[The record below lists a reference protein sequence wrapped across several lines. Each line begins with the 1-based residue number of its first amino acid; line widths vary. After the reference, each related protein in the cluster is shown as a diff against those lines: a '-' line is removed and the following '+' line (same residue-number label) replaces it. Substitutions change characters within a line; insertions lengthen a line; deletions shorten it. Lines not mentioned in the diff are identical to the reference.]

1 MPRRALDPGS
11 STASPGLSP
20 AGSLEA
26 LAARAG
32 VTFTHLAQAHTHAAE
47 KIVQAR
53 AALTPHAPHDVSI
66 VMFGS
71 WARGELTEGSDNDWA
86 ILTPTRRSKDE
97 DVDDLAARCQE
108 MFNEDGKAP
117 GSQALFGV
125 PFEWRPLATKIG
137 LDKDTN
143 RNLTRRMLTLLE
155 SVPLTGPARDHC
167 WQAIL
172 DRYLQGIKNHWPPRF
187 LLNDTIRYWRTICV
201 DFEGKHKGSGGDD
214 PKWVMRNAKLRTSRK
229 MLFAGGLIPTLFCRL
244 RKREEIPG
252 FLAAQFSAPA
262 SDRVAWAFL
271 ELGLVD
277 EGARC
282 LTAYDEWIGLLQQ
295 KEFRGAM
302 AELRADT
309 RKASPEFALVRD
321 IGERLDGGLLALLF
335 DSGLGAD
342 ARRFLVL

>member
-1 MPRRALDPGS
+1 MDPGS
-11 STASPGLSP
+11 STASAELDPL
-20 AGSLEA
+20 GSLEA

-32 VTFTHLAQAHTHAAE
+32 VTLDHLSQARVHAVEKIAEAQA
-47 KIVQAR
+47 
-53 AALTPHAPHDVSI
+53 ALVPYAPDDVSV

-86 ILTPTRRSKDE
+86 ILTPRRRSRRR
-97 DVDDLAARCQE
+97 DVKKLARRCRE

-117 GSQALFGV
+117 GAQALFGV
-125 PFEWRPLATKIG
+125 PFEWPQLVDDIG
-137 LDKDTN
+137 LDDDTN

-155 SVPLTGPARDHC
+155 SVALTGPSRDAC
-167 WQAIL
+167 WRAIL
-172 DRYLQGIKNHWPPRF
+172 DRYLQQGVKDHWPPRF

-201 DFEGKHKGSGGDD
+201 DFEGKHKDSGGDD

-229 MLFAGGLIPTLFCRL
+229 MLFSGGLIPTLFCRL
-244 RKREEIPG
+244 RELDEIPG
-252 FLAAQFSAPA
+252 FLAKQFSAPA

-271 ELGLVD
+271 QLGLVD

-282 LTAYDEWIGLLQQ
+282 LAAYDEWVGLLQEA
-295 KEFRGAM
+295 EFRTAI
-302 AELRADT
+302 AALRADT
-309 RKASPEFALVRD
+309 RKNSSDFARVRD